1 MKLHEM
7 TKDYVGFLES
17 DMDKEQLTECLD
29 SIEEAIDDKALNI
42 IKVVNT
48 LDADTS
54 VIDNEIKRL
63 QTKKKAINNNKES
76 LREYLRYNMELTGI
90 NKIKHPLFNI
100 TLGKPTVTAEII
112 DVDFLPDEFVTTEVT
127 IKPDKKAILAAL
139 KEDKEVPGAILSTGK
154 VRLLIK

>member
-7 TKDYVGFLES
+7 AKDYVGFLES
-17 DMDKEQLTECLD
+17 DMDKEQLAECLD

-54 VIDNEIKRL
+54 IIDTEIKRL
-63 QTKKKAINNNKES
+63 QEKKKAITNSKEN

-100 TLGKPTVTAEII
+100 TLGNPSVTVEIV
-112 DVDFLPDEFVTTEVT
+112 DVDFLPDEFVTTEVAL
-127 IKPDKKAILAAL
+127 KPDKKAILAAL
-139 KEDKEVPGAILSTGK
+139 KEDKEIPGAILSTGK
-154 VRLLIK
+154 SRLLIK